1 MENNDFK
8 IFKLKNGLK
17 TIIENRIDS
26 QNVHI
31 GLIINTG
38 SRHENNKE
46 YGIAHLIE
54 HLIFKGTNKHRARY
68 ILNRIDAI
76 GGELNAYTTKEK
88 TVIHAS
94 VHQKYFERA
103 IDLIAEIFQL
113 ASFPENQILKE
124 KEVIKDEIQSYRDN
138 PYEQIYDDFEE
149 LLFAKHPLSHSILGS
164 EKSLNSIQRNQ
175 ILSFY
180 KKYYFSSN
188 AVLSI
193 LGAVKMN
200 TAKNILENNF
210 FLKKG
215 TIRDKNQTPS
225 FRYVPFKKV
234 VKKSTHQAHC
244 IMGNIAFDLK
254 SKNRLPFILL
264 TNILGG
270 PAMNSRLNM
279 NIREKYGYAYT
290 IEAQYNA
297 YSDAGV
303 FAIYF
308 GIDNKYLD
316 KTISLI
322 LKELKFFTKN
332 KISNTLLKSAK
343 EQLCGQISLAND
355 NHVSTM
361 LANGKS
367 LMYFNKVISYN
378 ELYKK
383 INAIT
388 PEEILACA
396 KNIFN
401 EKKLSYL
408 IYN

>member
-1 MENNDFK
+1 MGNSDFNILK
-8 IFKLKNGLK
+8 FKNGLK
-17 TIIENRIDS
+17 AIIEQRSES

-31 GLIINTG
+31 GLIVNTG
-38 SRHENNKE
+38 SRNESKNE
-46 YGIAHLIE
+46 FGMAHLIE
-54 HLIFKGTNKHRARY
+54 HLIFKGTHKHNAGY
-68 ILNRIDAI
+68 ILNRIDAV

-94 VHQKYFERA
+94 VNQKYFERT
-103 IDLIAEIFQL
+103 IDLIAEIFQF

-149 LLFAKHPLSHSILGS
+149 LLFGKHPLSHSILGS
-164 EKSLNSIQRNQ
+164 EKSLSKIKRNQ

-180 KKYYFSSN
+180 KKYYLPSN

-193 LGAVKMN
+193 LGAVNINDARK
-200 TAKNILENNF
+200 ILEQKF
-210 FLKKG
+210 FFKKS
-215 TIRDKNQTPS
+215 TINIKKSNRTFK
-225 FRYVPFKKV
+225 YIPFKKV
-234 VKKSTHQAHC
+234 LKKNTHQTHC
-244 IMGNIAFDLK
+244 IIGNIAFDLK

-264 TNILGG
+264 ANILGG
-270 PAMNSRLNM
+270 PAMNSKLNM

-290 IEAQYNA
+290 IEAQYTA
-297 YSDAGV
+297 YCDMGV

-308 GIDNKYLD
+308 GADNKYME

-322 LKELKFFTKN
+322 LKELNYFKKN
-332 KISNTLLKSAK
+332 KISKTLLKNAK

-355 NHVSTM
+355 NHVSAM

-367 LMYFNKVISYN
+367 LMYFNKVISYD
-378 ELYKK
+378 ELFEK

-388 PEEILACA
+388 SEEIFACA
-396 KNIFN
+396 KIVFN

-408 IYN
+408 IYK